1 MVPQTLAV
9 NFLRLASFSS
19 LPPPVEMVLAP
30 SLYIAGVIHGGIN
43 GPPLP
48 LHTHTHTHTHTH
60 KRSFFTV
67 MFSVKYYVAAECP
80 ALVPIVKFSES
91 ATVIAGR
98 SV

>member
-48 LHTHTHTHTHTH
+48 LHTHTHTHT
-60 KRSFFTV
+60 
-67 MFSVKYYVAAECP
+67 
-80 ALVPIVKFSES
+80 
-91 ATVIAGR
+91 
-98 SV
+98 

>member
-1 MVPQTLAV
+1 MVPQTVAV

-19 LPPPVEMVLAP
+19 LPPPVGMVLAP
-30 SLYIAGVIHGGIN
+30 SLYIAGVIHGGIK

-48 LHTHTHTHTHTH
+48 LHTHTH

>member
-19 LPPPVEMVLAP
+19 LPPLVGMVLAP

-48 LHTHTHTHTHTH
+48 LHTHTHTH

-67 MFSVKYYVAAECP
+67 MFSVKYCVAAKCP